1 MGRER
6 QFEEAEVLQAA
17 TQVFAA
23 NGYQGTSLAMLLE
36 ATGLGKQSLYNTFG
50 DKRALYLK
58 AMDCA
63 TSSMAH
69 VQRLMQQAPSG
80 RAAIDRFFGG
90 LLSQCSSADSAEK
103 TCVVSSGLLEAI
115 DDAEI
120 RQELL
125 DKWQY
130 TREMLRAAIE
140 RGQGDGSIANPMASA
155 ALADLLMSLM
165 SGMRVSAR
173 AAVDPSR
180 LQQVAGLGLSILDLA
195 HGVAPTSRD
204 PFT

>member
-6 QFEEAEVLQAA
+6 QFEEAEVLHAA

-23 NGYQGTSLAMLLE
+23 HGYQGTSLAMLLE
-36 ATGLGKQSLYNTFG
+36 VTGLGKQSLYNAFG

-63 TSSMAH
+63 VSRMAY
-69 VQRLMQQAPSG
+69 VQRLMQQAPTG

-90 LLSQCSSADSAEK
+90 LLGQCSSADAAEK

-120 RQELL
+120 RHELL
-125 DKWQY
+125 DKWQL
-130 TREMLRAAIE
+130 THEMLRAAIE
-140 RGQGDGSIANPMASA
+140 RGQKDGSIANPLASA

-173 AAVDPSR
+173 AAVDPDR
-180 LQQVAGLGLSILDLA
+180 LHQVAGLGLSILDLA
-195 HGVAPTSRD
+195 AGAASPRRE